1 MGRKAQHRSA
11 LLRAAQA
18 LLRQRGFR
26 AMAVADVLALSG
38 APRGSLY
45 HHFPEGKVALA
56 AAAVEASGAAVR
68 RHLRRLA
75 ARHPTPEAFFR
86 AYGAALGD
94 WMAGSNFRDGCPLAT
109 VMLETASE
117 EPALQAAGQAAYQS
131 WLAVFVELY
140 GSAGEAPAVA
150 KARAERSLAVV
161 EGALLLARVQ
171 QSPDLLRTL
180 VAACGDNDWPSRA
193 AEDSAHE

>member
-11 LLRAAQA
+11 LLRAAQE

-68 RHLRRLA
+68 RHLLRLA
-75 ARHPTPEAFFR
+75 ARHPTPKAFFL
-86 AYGAALGD
+86 AYGEALGD

-109 VMLETASE
+109 VMLEAASE
-117 EPALQAAGQAAYQS
+117 LPALQAAGQAAFRS
-131 WLAVFVELY
+131 WRAVFAALFIE
-140 GSAGEAPAVA
+140 AGDAPAA
-150 KARAERSLAVV
+150 AESRALRSLALV

-180 VAACGDNDWPSRA
+180 VAACGDNNWPSLA

>member
-1 MGRKAQHRSA
+1 
-11 LLRAAQA
+11 
-18 LLRQRGFR
+18 
-26 AMAVADVLALSG
+26 MAVADVLALSG

-68 RHLRRLA
+68 RHLLRLA
-75 ARHPTPEAFFR
+75 AYHPTPKAFFR
-86 AYGAALGD
+86 AYGEALGD
-94 WMAGSNFRDGCPLAT
+94 WMTASHFRDGCPLAT

-117 EPALQAAGQAAYQS
+117 EPRLQAAGQAAFLS
-131 WLAVFVELY
+131 WRAVIAALFRK
-140 GSAGEAPAVA
+140 AGDAPATA
-150 KARAERSLAVV
+150 EARALRCLAVV

-171 QSPDLLRTL
+171 QSTDLLRSL
-180 VAACGDNDWPSRA
+180 VAACGENHRPPRA

>member
-1 MGRKAQHRSA
+1 MGRKTQHRSA
-11 LLRAAQA
+11 LLRAAQD

-68 RHLRRLA
+68 RHLLRLA

-86 AYGAALGD
+86 AYGEALGD
-94 WMAGSNFRDGCPLAT
+94 WMAGSHFRDGCPLAT

-117 EPALQAAGQAAYQS
+117 EPRLQAAGQAAFLS
-131 WLAVFVELY
+131 WRAVFAELFVA
-140 GSAGEAPAVA
+140 AGDAPAVA
-150 KARAERSLAVV
+150 EARALRCLAMV

-171 QSPDLLRTL
+171 QSPELLRSL
-180 VAACGDNDWPSRA
+180 VAACGENHRPFGA
-193 AEDSAHE
+193 AEESAHE

>member
-1 MGRKAQHRSA
+1 MGRKSQHRSA
-11 LLRAAQA
+11 LLRAAQE

-45 HHFPEGKVALA
+45 HHFPEGKMALA
-56 AAAVEASGAAVR
+56 AAAVEASAAAVR
-68 RHLRRLA
+68 RHLLRLA
-75 ARHPTPEAFFR
+75 ARHPTPKAFFQ

-117 EPALQAAGQAAYQS
+117 APALQAAGQAAFHS
-131 WLAVFVELY
+131 WLAVFAELFRN
-140 GSAGEAPAVA
+140 AGDAPAVA
-150 KARAERSLAVV
+150 TARAEHCLAVV

-180 VAACGDNDWPSRA
+180 VAACGNNHWPSRA

>member
-1 MGRKAQHRSA
+1 
-11 LLRAAQA
+11 
-18 LLRQRGFR
+18 
-26 AMAVADVLALSG
+26 MAVADVLALSG

-86 AYGAALGD
+86 AYGEALGD
-94 WMAGSNFRDGCPLAT
+94 WMAASNFRDGCPRAT

-117 EPALQAAGQAAYQS
+117 EPRLQAAGQAAFLS
-131 WLAVFVELY
+131 WRAVFAELFRE
-140 GSAGEAPAVA
+140 AGEASKAA
-150 KARAERSLAVV
+150 EARALRCLATV

-171 QSPDLLRTL
+171 QSPELLRSL
-180 VAACGDNDWPSRA
+180 VAACGENYRPLGA
-193 AEDSAHE
+193 AEESAHE